1 MLILT
6 RKSGES
12 INIGSD
18 IVVRVLEIKGNQA
31 RIGIQAPRHITV
43 HREEIFQQVKES
55 NEMAASRSPVSLG
68 DVRKLWIQ
76 KGQKAEAAKESD
88 AGRDQS

>member
-18 IVVRVLEIKGNQA
+18 IIIRVLEIKGNQT
-31 RIGIQAPRHITV
+31 RLGIEAPRHIAV
-43 HREEIFQQVKES
+43 HREEVYQQVQKR
-55 NEMAASRSPVSLG
+55 NEMAASGSPSSLG
-68 DVRKLWIQ
+68 DIRMLWVQ
-76 KGQKAEAAKESD
+76 KRGKKPEGNVSSGGSSQT
-88 AGRDQS
+88 

>member
-18 IVVRVLEIKGNQA
+18 IRVTI
-31 RIGIQAPRHITV
+31 IGIQGKQVRLGIEAPPETMV
-43 HREEIFQQVKES
+43 LREEVARRIIQENREAASVGSVDLTELDRLWDES
-55 NEMAASRSPVSLG
+55 NNI
-68 DVRKLWIQ
+68 RK
-76 KGQKAEAAKESD
+76 G
-88 AGRDQS
+88 